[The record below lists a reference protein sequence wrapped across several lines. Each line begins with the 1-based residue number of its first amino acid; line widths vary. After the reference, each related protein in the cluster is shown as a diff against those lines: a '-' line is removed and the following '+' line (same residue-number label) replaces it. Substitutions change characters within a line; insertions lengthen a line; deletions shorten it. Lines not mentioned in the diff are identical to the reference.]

1 MNSRRFKKRIF
12 SEGRPL
18 PKRGTVRICNGNIF
32 INNELVERQRIKKE
46 NKLRYKNLPCRINLK
61 NKNVK

>member
-12 SEGRPL
+12 SANRPL
-18 PKRGTVRICNGNIF
+18 PTRGTVRICNGNIY
-32 INNELVERQRIKKE
+32 INDELIECQKVKKE
-46 NKLRYKNLPCRINLK
+46 NKTRYKNLPCRILTK